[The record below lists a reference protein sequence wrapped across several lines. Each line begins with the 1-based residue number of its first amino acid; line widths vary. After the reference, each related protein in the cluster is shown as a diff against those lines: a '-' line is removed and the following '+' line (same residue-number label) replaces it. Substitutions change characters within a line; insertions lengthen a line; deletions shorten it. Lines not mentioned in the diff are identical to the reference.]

1 MDGPTT
7 LIFLNI
13 TMFIGSIV
21 SGALPLALTLSE
33 TKMRLITVLGAGL
46 LIGTALAVIIPE
58 GIHSLYSVEETSH
71 QDHLSMNEEH
81 HHNKR
86 DLESALDLARANR
99 NDIKFTNDEDF
110 VRFFLLKA
118 SNLSKTRIKREPQQG
133 QQSYGNHIQ
142 NDSKNPIRNVI
153 ESKLDENAG
162 HEHEQPHSS
171 HPHGSNHS
179 GIGISLVLG
188 FVFMLVIDHFGGNY
202 GHSHGGH
209 QHQLIDS
216 QIRNKVTFSTTLGL
230 VVHAAA
236 DGVALGA
243 ASASQK
249 TDVEMIVF
257 FAIMLHKA
265 PAAFGLVSFL
275 MHEGLERSRIRRH
288 LMTFALSAP
297 VMALLTFMFLK
308 SNIFTLPLEATG
320 YCMLFSAGTFLYVS
334 TVHVLPEIQSHNDN
348 RQFSLVELV
357 SFIAGSIVP
366 VFLAIGHHH

>member
-1 MDGPTT
+1 MCFK
-7 LIFLNI
+7 FL
-13 TMFIGSIV
+13 
-21 SGALPLALTLSE
+21 LT
-33 TKMRLITVLGAGL
+33 KI
-46 LIGTALAVIIPE
+46 
-58 GIHSLYSVEETSH
+58 
-71 QDHLSMNEEH
+71 EH

-209 QHQLIDS
+209 QHQCNS
-216 QIRNKVTFSTTLGL
+216 
-230 VVHAAA
+230 
-236 DGVALGA
+236 
-243 ASASQK
+243 
-249 TDVEMIVF
+249 
-257 FAIMLHKA
+257 
-265 PAAFGLVSFL
+265 PFL
-275 MHEGLERSRIRRH
+275 L
-288 LMTFALSAP
+288 
-297 VMALLTFMFLK
+297 
-308 SNIFTLPLEATG
+308 
-320 YCMLFSAGTFLYVS
+320 
-334 TVHVLPEIQSHNDN
+334 
-348 RQFSLVELV
+348 
-357 SFIAGSIVP
+357 
-366 VFLAIGHHH
+366 

>member
-1 MDGPTT
+1 MMDGPTT

-58 GIHSLYSVEETSH
+58 GIHSLYSVQESH

-81 HHNKR
+81 YHHKR
-86 DLESALDLARANR
+86 DLESALDLAQSKDYKIMN
-99 NDIKFTNDEDF
+99 EDF
-110 VRFFLLKA
+110 VRVLKA
-118 SNLSKTRIKREPQQG
+118 SNLSKTRIKRQENNQQDH
-133 QQSYGNHIQ
+133 SSGNSLNQ
-142 NDSKNPIRNVI
+142 NESKNPIRNVV
-153 ESKLDENAG
+153 ETKSEEGSG
-162 HEHEQPHSS
+162 HGHQTHSS
-171 HPHGSNHS
+171 HSHSSNHS

-188 FVFMLVIDHFGGNY
+188 FIFMLVIDHFGGNY

-308 SNIFTLPLEATG
+308 SNIFTLPMEATG

-357 SFIAGSIVP
+357 SFIMGSIVP